1 METPEDIVDR
11 PGDSG
16 SNGHD
21 TTLNAA
27 QRDVIDV
34 LGASRDERPVF
45 SSDLRARL
53 HDELAESLAPVIG
66 DVDPDEPLFVN
77 KHRLTMVHGCEARHV
92 YEEATDDFDWTIPRA
107 RGTVVHKA
115 VELTI
120 NWRGTPNPMDLTDEA
135 MAKIAGDD
143 WSLSVWLRELDEADR
158 AQLRSDVND
167 QVAAFMECFPPLKRQ
182 WRPVTESKSR
192 VELLGSRA
200 VLSGKVDLTLGH
212 ATGQRA
218 GKVVIDLKTGKPRPE
233 HRDDLRFYALLETL
247 KIGTPPR
254 LTASY
259 YLDQGRFIEEPVTED
274 VLDAAI
280 GRTVAGITR
289 IRELQAPTAA
299 PVKRPSTSCSWC
311 PLLEDCHE
319 GRALLQG
326 DDDW

>member
-11 PGDSG
+11 PGDSAP
-16 SNGHD
+16 NGHD

-45 SSDLRARL
+45 SFDLRARL

-120 NWRGTPNPMDLTDEA
+120 NWRGNPNPMDLTDEA

-289 IRELQAPTAA
+289 IRELQAPTAT

-319 GRALLQG
+319 GKALLQG